1 MEQNNVHIWN
11 KIGMVG
17 SGIGEF
23 DDQETRNVRY
33 INTNRL

>member
-1 MEQNNVHIWN
+1 MEQNS
-11 KIGMVG
+11 MVG